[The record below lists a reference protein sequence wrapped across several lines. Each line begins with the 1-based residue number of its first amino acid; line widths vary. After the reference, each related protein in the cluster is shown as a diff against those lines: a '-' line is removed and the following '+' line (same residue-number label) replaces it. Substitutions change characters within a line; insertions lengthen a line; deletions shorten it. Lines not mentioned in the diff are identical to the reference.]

1 MTGSITI
8 ALDVMSGDNGP
19 APAILGSIK
28 ALQSID
34 DLRVDLVGDQDIINQ
49 VLESID
55 MSLRERITIIHTKEF
70 IKMDEDILSAIRN
83 KKQSSMRLSINRV
96 KNNEAHAC
104 VSAGNTGALMSLS
117 KIILKTI
124 DGIDRPAI
132 CTSLPTKK
140 KFMQVLDLGANIEC
154 NAQNLYQFAV
164 MGSSVVKSLEISD
177 NPRVGLLNIG
187 AEEFK
192 GRDEI
197 KLAADLLNKSNINY
211 VGFVEGN
218 GMFSGDY
225 DVIVTDGF
233 TGNIAL
239 KSIEGVAGMIKHF
252 IKSEY
257 NKNLY
262 NKLSAIVSLPVMKG
276 VKKKMDPRVYNGAS
290 FLGLNGIV
298 IKSHG
303 SADDFSYSNAIQTA
317 YYESKNNL
325 LANIKAY
332 TARELNE

>member
-19 APAILGSIK
+19 SPAILGSIK
-28 ALQSID
+28 ALQSIG

-49 VLESID
+49 TLESID

>member
-34 DLRVDLVGDQDIINQ
+34 DLRVDLVGDQNIINQ
-49 VLESID
+49 ALESID
-55 MSLRERITIIHTKEF
+55 MSLRERITIINTKEF

-154 NAQNLYQFAV
+154 SAQNLYQFAV

>member
-19 APAILGSIK
+19 APAIRGSIK
-28 ALQSID
+28 ALQSIN

-49 VLESID
+49 ALESID

-154 NAQNLYQFAV
+154 SAQNLYQFAV

-197 KLAADLLNKSNINY
+197 KVAADLLNKSNINY

>member
-1 MTGSITI
+1 MPESISI

-19 APAILGSIK
+19 SPALSGAIK
-28 ALQSID
+28 SLNKLPDLKINLIGNERDIEPFLKNID
-34 DLRVDLVGDQDIINQ
+34 PPVLDRIDI
-49 VLESID
+49 
-55 MSLRERITIIHTKEF
+55 THTEEY
-70 IKMDEDILSAIRN
+70 IKMDEDILTAIRN
-83 KKQSSMRLSINRV
+83 KKKSSMRIAINKV
-96 KNNEAHAC
+96 KNKEAHAC

-124 DGIDRPAI
+124 YGIDRPAI

-140 KFMQVLDLGANIEC
+140 NFMQVLDLGANIEC
-154 NAQNLYQFAV
+154 NAENLFQFAV
-164 MGSSVVKSLEISD
+164 MGSSVVQSLEISK

-187 AEEFK
+187 SEDFK
-192 GRDEI
+192 GKDEI
-197 KLAADLLNKSNINY
+197 KLAAEMLNDSNINY
-211 VGFVEGN
+211 VGYVEGN

-252 IKSEY
+252 IKSEFKKNIY
-257 NKNLY
+257 NKF
-262 NKLSAIVSLPVMKG
+262 SAILSLPAMKG
-276 VKKKMDPRVYNGAS
+276 VKEKMDPRVYNGAS

-298 IKSHG
+298 VKSHG
-303 SADDFSYSNAIQTA
+303 SADGFSYSNAIQTA

-325 LANIKAY
+325 LDKIKEF
-332 TARELNE
+332 TKKELHD

>member
-28 ALQSID
+28 ALQSIV

-49 VLESID
+49 ALEGID

-197 KLAADLLNKSNINY
+197 KVAADLLNKSNINY

-225 DVIVTDGF
+225 DLIVTDGF

>member
-1 MTGSITI
+1 MPESISI

-19 APAILGSIK
+19 SPALTG
-28 ALQSID
+28 ALKSLKKLP
-34 DLRVDLVGDQDIINQ
+34 DLKITLVGDEKDIEPFLTKID
-49 VLESID
+49 LSISD
-55 MSLRERITIIHTKEF
+55 RIKVTHTDEY
-70 IKMDEDILSAIRN
+70 IKMDEDILTAIRN
-83 KKQSSMRLSINRV
+83 KKKSSMRIAIDKV
-96 KNNEAHAC
+96 KNKEAHAC

-124 DGIDRPAI
+124 HGIDRPAI

-140 KFMQVLDLGANIEC
+140 NFMQVLDLGANIEC
-154 NAQNLYQFAV
+154 NAGNLFQFAV
-164 MGSSVVKSLEISD
+164 MGSSVVQSLEISK

-187 AEEFK
+187 SEDFK
-192 GRDEI
+192 GKDEI
-197 KLAADLLNKSNINY
+197 KLAAEMLNDSNINY

-239 KSIEGVAGMIKHF
+239 KSIEGVAGMIKYF
-252 IKSEY
+252 IKSEFQKNIY
-257 NKNLY
+257 NKF
-262 NKLSAIVSLPVMKG
+262 SAILSLPVMKG

-298 IKSHG
+298 VKSHG
-303 SADDFSYSNAIQTA
+303 SADGFSYSNAIQTA

-325 LANIKAY
+325 LDKIKEF
-332 TARELNE
+332 TKKELDE

>member
-1 MTGSITI
+1 MPESISI

-19 APAILGSIK
+19 SP
-28 ALQSID
+28 ALQGAVKSLKRIP
-34 DLRVDLVGDQDIINQ
+34 DLNVNLIGNEMVINPF
-49 VLESID
+49 LK
-55 MSLRERITIIHTKEF
+55 SLDSTILERIRVVHTDEY
-70 IKMDEDILSAIRN
+70 IKMDEDILTAIRN
-83 KKQSSMRLSINRV
+83 KKKSSMRIAINHV
-96 KNNEAHAC
+96 KNGEAHAC

-124 DGIDRPAI
+124 HGIDRPAI

-140 KFMQVLDLGANIEC
+140 NFMQVLDLGANIEC
-154 NAQNLYQFAV
+154 NAENLFQFAV
-164 MGSSVVKSLEISD
+164 MGSSVVQSLEISK

-187 AEEFK
+187 SEDFK
-192 GRDEI
+192 GKDEI
-197 KLAADLLNKSNINY
+197 KLAAEMLNDSNLNY

-252 IKSEY
+252 IKSEFKKNIY
-257 NKNLY
+257 NKFLAI
-262 NKLSAIVSLPVMKG
+262 LSFPVMTG
-276 VKKKMDPRVYNGAS
+276 VKRKMDPRVYNGAS

-298 IKSHG
+298 VKSHG
-303 SADDFSYSNAIQTA
+303 SADSFSYSNAIQTA
-317 YYESKNNL
+317 YYEAKNNL
-325 LANIKAY
+325 LENIKEF
-332 TARELNE
+332 TRKELNE

>member
-28 ALQSID
+28 TLQSID

-49 VLESID
+49 TLENID

-70 IKMDEDILSAIRN
+70 ITMDEDILSAIRN

>member
-1 MTGSITI
+1 MTGPITI

-28 ALQSID
+28 ALQCID

-49 VLESID
+49 TLESID

-197 KLAADLLNKSNINY
+197 KVAADLLNKSNINY

>member
-49 VLESID
+49 ALESID

-192 GRDEI
+192 GKDEI

-332 TARELNE
+332 TVRELSE

>member
-1 MTGSITI
+1 MPESISI

-19 APAILGSIK
+19 SPALTG
-28 ALQSID
+28 ALKSLKKLP
-34 DLRVDLVGDQDIINQ
+34 DLKITLVGDEKDIEPFLTKID
-49 VLESID
+49 LSISD
-55 MSLRERITIIHTKEF
+55 RIKVTHTDEY
-70 IKMDEDILSAIRN
+70 IKMDEDILTAIRN
-83 KKQSSMRLSINRV
+83 KKKSSMRIAIDKV
-96 KNNEAHAC
+96 KNKEAHAC

-124 DGIDRPAI
+124 HGIDRPAI

-140 KFMQVLDLGANIEC
+140 NFMQVLDLGANIEC
-154 NAQNLYQFAV
+154 NAENLFQFAV
-164 MGSSVVKSLEISD
+164 MGSSVVQSLEISK

-187 AEEFK
+187 SEDFK
-192 GRDEI
+192 GKDEI
-197 KLAADLLNKSNINY
+197 KLAAEMLNDSNINY

-252 IKSEY
+252 IKSEFQKNIY
-257 NKNLY
+257 NKF
-262 NKLSAIVSLPVMKG
+262 SAILSLPVMKG

-298 IKSHG
+298 VKSHG
-303 SADDFSYSNAIQTA
+303 SADGFSYSNAIQTA

-325 LANIKAY
+325 LDKIKEF
-332 TARELNE
+332 TKKELDE

>member
-28 ALQSID
+28 ALQCID
-34 DLRVDLVGDQDIINQ
+34 DLKVDLVGDQDIINQ
-49 VLESID
+49 ALESID
-55 MSLRERITIIHTKEF
+55 ISLIERITIIHTKEF

-298 IKSHG
+298 VKSHG
-303 SADDFSYSNAIQTA
+303 SADNFSYSNAIQTA

>member
-49 VLESID
+49 ALQSID

>member
-49 VLESID
+49 TLESID

-197 KLAADLLNKSNINY
+197 KLAAELLNKSNINY

>member
-28 ALQSID
+28 ALQCID
-34 DLRVDLVGDQDIINQ
+34 DLKVDLVGDQDIINQ
-49 VLESID
+49 TLESID

-197 KLAADLLNKSNINY
+197 KVAADLLNKSNINY

>member
-28 ALQSID
+28 TLQSID

-49 VLESID
+49 TLENID

-70 IKMDEDILSAIRN
+70 ITMDEDILSAIRN

-218 GMFSGDY
+218 SMFSGDY

>member
-49 VLESID
+49 TLESID
-55 MSLRERITIIHTKEF
+55 MSLRERIAIIHTKEF

-332 TARELNE
+332 TARELSE

>member
-28 ALQSID
+28 ALQSTD

-49 VLESID
+49 ALESID

>member
-1 MTGSITI
+1 
-8 ALDVMSGDNGP
+8 
-19 APAILGSIK
+19 
-28 ALQSID
+28 
-34 DLRVDLVGDQDIINQ
+34 
-49 VLESID
+49 
-55 MSLRERITIIHTKEF
+55 
-70 IKMDEDILSAIRN
+70 MDEDILSAIRN
-83 KKQSSMRLSINRV
+83 KKLSSMRLAINRV

-154 NAQNLYQFAV
+154 DAQNLYQFAV

-257 NKNLY
+257 NKNLF

-325 LANIKAY
+325 LSNIKAY
-332 TARELNE
+332 TARELND

>member
-49 VLESID
+49 ALEGID
-55 MSLRERITIIHTKEF
+55 MSLRERVAIIHTKEF

-192 GRDEI
+192 GKDEI

-332 TARELNE
+332 TVRELSE

>member
-28 ALQSID
+28 TLQSID

-49 VLESID
+49 ALESID

-303 SADDFSYSNAIQTA
+303 SADDFSYSNAIHTA

>member
-28 ALQSID
+28 TLQSID
-34 DLRVDLVGDQDIINQ
+34 DLRVDLVGDQNIINQ
-49 VLESID
+49 ALESID

>member
-28 ALQSID
+28 ALQNID
-34 DLRVDLVGDQDIINQ
+34 DLRVDLVGDQEIINQ
-49 VLESID
+49 TLESID
-55 MSLRERITIIHTKEF
+55 ISLRERITIIHTKEF

-197 KLAADLLNKSNINY
+197 KVAADLLNKSNINY

>member
-197 KLAADLLNKSNINY
+197 KLAADLLYKSNINY

>member
-28 ALQSID
+28 ALKSID

-49 VLESID
+49 TLKSID

-197 KLAADLLNKSNINY
+197 KLAAELLNKSNINY

-262 NKLSAIVSLPVMKG
+262 NKLSAVVSLPVMKG

>member
-19 APAILGSIK
+19 EPAILGSIK

-49 VLESID
+49 ALESID

-192 GRDEI
+192 GKDEI

-332 TARELNE
+332 TVRELSE

>member
-34 DLRVDLVGDQDIINQ
+34 DLRVDLVGDQNIINQ
-49 VLESID
+49 ALESID

-192 GRDEI
+192 GKDEI

-325 LANIKAY
+325 LANIKAH
-332 TARELNE
+332 TVRELSE

>member
-1 MTGSITI
+1 MPESISI

-19 APAILGSIK
+19 SPALSGAIK
-28 ALQSID
+28 SLKKLP
-34 DLRVDLVGDQDIINQ
+34 DLRINLIGDEKDISPFLNTVDS
-49 VLESID
+49 SILD
-55 MSLRERITIIHTKEF
+55 RVEVTHTNEY
-70 IKMDEDILSAIRN
+70 IKMDEDILTAIRN
-83 KKQSSMRLSINRV
+83 KKKSSMRIAINCV
-96 KNNEAHAC
+96 KNNEANAC

-124 DGIDRPAI
+124 QGIDRPAI

-140 KFMQVLDLGANIEC
+140 KYMQVLDLGANIEC
-154 NAQNLYQFAV
+154 NAENLFQFAV
-164 MGSSVVKSLEISD
+164 MGASVVQSLEISS

-187 AEEFK
+187 SEDFK
-192 GRDEI
+192 GKDEI
-197 KLAADLLNKSNINY
+197 KLAAEMLNDSNINY
-211 VGFVEGN
+211 IGFVEGN

-252 IKSEY
+252 IKSEFE
-257 NKNLY
+257 KNFY
-262 NKLSAIVSLPVMKG
+262 NKLSAVLSIPVMKG

-298 IKSHG
+298 VKSHG
-303 SADDFSYSNAIQTA
+303 SADGFSYSNAIQTA

-325 LANIKAY
+325 LDKIKEF
-332 TARELNE
+332 TKKELHD